1 MSSTLGVR
9 QWFTTEAGDLARH
22 AREFGISFVG
32 DDDEEVILKKECVSP
47 TLPPIPPLIPLSSVR
62 QVNSASEDSEPGG
75 YGGVFMVN
83 SDTPEELRIFGE
95 GEVGVTAPFSEVDR
109 LHCETQEGEV
119 QVKVLTD
126 TCSEGVDCCADEAPM
141 CTVVLDPLPTDL
153 LRSLTEDGQISAEK
167 AVRSCE
173 WEQPQTLPLEQC
185 SSNGRRSSSESAVR
199 GLLRDLVSTVATRHE
214 GNGEGDDSLARSQN
228 ESLLHQPPV
237 ATHDSHAIDYD
248 ENNIEDDA
256 SRDERRAR
264 HRKSETPRKAI
275 RRRHERRSSS
285 SGGKS
290 KRRKR
295 STSCSTTSS
304 TGSTTSRHHHHHKH
318 RKHRRRRSKT
328 SADELDPPPTPRVN
342 PIFVWIK
349 QDDTRIVEV
358 LCEDYDKRNRIRI
371 TKTAQG
377 WRAIPRTERLAS
389 AGSVTALS
397 NSTTDSS
404 AEAPLYT
411 VTSSLVSQDDTHPT
425 VAEEEDI
432 SACSITKDIEF
443 GEVDE
448 NEMEEEQEVEAYEQ
462 QEEDDTYDVANEIP
476 DDIQEQ
482 MCTDTE
488 MEPTDLSIPKS
499 TCDEIEIIPIKG
511 INPILPAAP
520 TIQPKLSPMSLES
533 TITEQSPVRPAHQP
547 KPQHKSM
554 FLESLLS
561 SPRKCHQITRHE
573 LKSDEPQP
581 LDLGVSLNRSS
592 GSPTVSCSEE
602 RKPLP
607 PPPPPDAEFQPKIK
621 CLKVEDITLKN
632 LLNKTVNLNKIT
644 QRKAPTDVIL
654 NSSKSQKSRL
664 LELLTSEPAP
674 ASQLTLDQDL
684 DPVTQLK
691 KILSDPDLS
700 VPDPLLVPRDQLHS
714 LLTCPA
720 REIPHLLTMR
730 PELRLPDALAYP
742 ALVRDPDILVVSL
755 THLQRL
761 LEKPEDDTGNYIT
774 LRDWQRY
781 QTELLDS
788 HLKQNH
794 HQSINSG
801 DVGKGEL
808 DAATAAALNQ
818 MLWLPYLTQL
828 EAAAV
833 ACGNNQEFLT
843 MLNAVFP
850 PSNYPQVQGGAA
862 PFLPPFSVSPTDY
875 KTHME
880 LQQTLALW
888 QEAMM
893 QAAVNSPPIS
903 NNNNTTSSN
912 NNLSGK
918 NISGTNSYSNKNH
931 HSSNGRFPH
940 VAKKCNSSART
951 SPISPNFQHQQRNNQ
966 EYLSSNGYNHHQ
978 YNQQRSQLQQPVRN
992 ISGSQRQMK
1001 SEIRTPTEN
1010 EHSNIKV
1017 SELSKPKVTCK
1028 SLINLLSNSRK
1039 QEQTQDSITIKKC
1052 PTSPSPQVQQH
1063 SHLLAAL
1070 GNPPSNMPQL
1080 VPITQDTSPT
1090 PTTNPIDLS
1099 GRRSKLKVKQH
1110 LVDPAI
1116 TPRLLKQDADKVTHT
1131 QLWHPLFG
1139 SQKTS
1144 YNSPWQWTTV
1154 MVNGE

>member
-9 QWFTTEAGDLARH
+9 QWFPTEAGDLARH

-32 DDDEEVILKKECVSP
+32 DDDEDEVILKKECVSP

-62 QVNSASEDSEPGG
+62 QVNSVSEDSEPGG

-83 SDTPEELRIFGE
+83 SDTPEELQIFSE
-95 GEVGVTAPFSEVDR
+95 GEVGVTAPFSDVEDR
-109 LHCETQEGEV
+109 LHGETDEGEV
-119 QVKVLTD
+119 QVKVSTD
-126 TCSEGVDCCADEAPM
+126 ACDEGVDCCADEAPM

-167 AVRSCE
+167 AARSCCE

-199 GLLRDLVSTVATRHE
+199 GLLRDLVSTVATRQE
-214 GNGEGDDSLARSQN
+214 ENGEGDDSLARSQN

-237 ATHDSHAIDYD
+237 ATHDNQAIDYV
-248 ENNIEDDA
+248 ENNVEEDEE

-304 TGSTTSRHHHHHKH
+304 TGSATSRHHHHHHKH

-328 SADELDPPPTPRVN
+328 SADELEPPPTPRVN
-342 PIFVWIK
+342 PIFVWVK

-389 AGSVTALS
+389 AGSVTAIPT
-397 NSTTDSS
+397 STTDSHI
-404 AEAPLYT
+404 EAPLCA
-411 VTSSLVSQDDTHPT
+411 VTSSLVSQDDTHP
-425 VAEEEDI
+425 VISEEEDI
-432 SACSITKDIEF
+432 SACSITKDIQFE
-443 GEVDE
+443 EADE
-448 NEMEEEQEVEAYEQ
+448 NEMEEEQEMEMYGENEQ
-462 QEEDDTYDVANEIP
+462 HLEDDTYDVANEIP
-476 DDIQEQ
+476 EDIQEQ
-482 MCTDTE
+482 LCTDSE

-520 TIQPKLSPMSLES
+520 TTQPKLSPLPSDSS
-533 TITEQSPVRPAHQP
+533 TTKPPPVRPAHQP

-561 SPRKCHQITRHE
+561 SPRKCHQVTKLE
-573 LKSDEPQP
+573 LTNDELQP
-581 LDLGVSLNRSS
+581 LDLGVPLNRNS

-602 RKPLP
+602 RKP
-607 PPPPPDAEFQPKIK
+607 PPPPDPELKPKVK

-632 LLNKTVNLNKIT
+632 LLNKTVSLSKVT
-644 QRKAPTDVIL
+644 HRKTPTEVIL
-654 NSSKSQKSRL
+654 DSTSQKSRL

-674 ASQLTLDQDL
+674 ASQVTLDQDL
-684 DPVTQLK
+684 DPVIQLK

-700 VPDPLLVPRDQLHS
+700 VPDPLLVPRDRLHS
-714 LLTCPA
+714 LISCPG

-742 ALVRDPDILVVSL
+742 ALVRDPDLLVVSL
-755 THLQRL
+755 AHLQRL
-761 LEKPEDDTGNYIT
+761 LEKPEDVTGNYIT

-781 QTELLDS
+781 QTELLES
-788 HLKQNH
+788 QIKQNH
-794 HQSINSG
+794 QHQNRNGG
-801 DVGKGEL
+801 DAGKGDL

-850 PSNYPQVQGGAA
+850 SSNYPQVQGGAT
-862 PFLPPFSVSPTDY
+862 PFLPPFNVPPTDY
-875 KTHME
+875 KSHME

-893 QAAVNSPPIS
+893 QAAVTSS
-903 NNNNTTSSN
+903 SVNNNNNTSSN

-918 NISGTNSYSNKNH
+918 NTSGTNSYNNKNH

-940 VAKKCNSSART
+940 IAKKFNSSSART
-951 SPISPNFQHQQRNNQ
+951 SPISPNFQHQQRNTNNNQ
-966 EYLSSNGYNHHQ
+966 EYLSTNGYNHHQ
-978 YNQQRSQLQQPVRN
+978 YNQQRSHLQQTVRN
-992 ISGSQRQMK
+992 NSGPQRQMK
-1001 SEIRTPTEN
+1001 IEMQTPIDN
-1010 EHSNIKV
+1010 EHSNNKIT
-1017 SELSKPKVTCK
+1017 SKPKVTCK
-1028 SLINLLSNSRK
+1028 SLINLLSSSRK
-1039 QEQTQDSITIKKC
+1039 QEQPQESVTIKRC
-1052 PTSPSPQVQQH
+1052 PSTPSPQIQKQH

-1070 GNPPSNMPQL
+1070 GNPPSNIPQL
-1080 VPITQDTSPT
+1080 VPITQDASPA

-1099 GRRSKLKVKQH
+1099 GRTSKLKVKQH
-1110 LVDPAI
+1110 LIDPAI
-1116 TPRLLKQDADKVTHT
+1116 KPRLLKQDADKVTHP

-1139 SQKTS
+1139 R
-1144 YNSPWQWTTV
+1144 
-1154 MVNGE
+1154 